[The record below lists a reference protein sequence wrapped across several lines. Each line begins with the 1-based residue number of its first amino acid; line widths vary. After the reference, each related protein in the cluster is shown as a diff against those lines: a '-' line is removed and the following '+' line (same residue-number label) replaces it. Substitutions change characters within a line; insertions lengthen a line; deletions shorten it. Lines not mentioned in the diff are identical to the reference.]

1 MFEITKEFKEFKFK
15 QNFWIAFTE
24 KDKVF
29 KNKKFADPWF
39 GSENIKFNNINID
52 ELLDVPHN
60 HLSSRVESWEYE
72 GSGWATHSILL
83 HQLVVSEI
91 ALCERR
97 SYFLLP
103 NELRKPMKGLINIQN
118 EDNECF
124 RCCLVRYLNHINKDS
139 ANIRNVDKEF
149 VK

>member
-52 ELLDVPHN
+52 ELLDIPHN

-72 GSGWATHSILL
+72 GSGWATRSILL

-124 RCCLVRYLNHINKDS
+124 RCCLVRYLNHINKDP